1 MTDPATA
8 EWREAMGASTSAQL
22 RQTQQA
28 LAASQADLTRA
39 EREVEGVRE
48 ELTRQAETAEDLRA
62 TLAMRDGQL
71 RESRALA
78 NEFRS
83 QAAHWLTKTR
93 ETARDLARAEHRLE
107 LLTEAHANCPKP
119 DFGGER

>member
-78 NEFRS
+78 KEFCS

-93 ETARDLARAEHRLE
+93 ETARDLAHAQFHHAQFHHAHCP
-107 LLTEAHANCPKP
+107 TEEKP
-119 DFGGER
+119 

>member
-48 ELTRQAETAEDLRA
+48 ELTRQAETAVGAWTDRQVGR
-62 TLAMRDGQL
+62 TY
-71 RESRALA
+71 
-78 NEFRS
+78 
-83 QAAHWLTKTR
+83 KTR
-93 ETARDLARAEHRLE
+93 CAHVMTGQEGAV
-107 LLTEAHANCPKP
+107 LTTRKANCGPCLR
-119 DFGGER
+119 GGR